1 MREGK
6 TIQLQRGAAFLPSF
20 DSSSQC
26 FFHSLCSISLLTRLS
41 WRTAHSLLGKPRFL
55 FLSHLCHWLK
65 NITSQHIMTNG
76 RWSWRDSTNFD
87 SENDYRT
94 GCPKVSHCQQQ
105 QSYSGLHSTDDHE
118 LNLLQKLFI
127 VTFFRLSD
135 YMMSF
140 KEWVSQQKS
149 DNFNVSWS
157 FGRML
162 SINEKNKSN
171 SQLLKGSIT
180 VLYLANFSC
189 MSTGQASTKYSKILK
204 SKEREFLQIL

>member
-1 MREGK
+1 MFFSFALLDFLANA
-6 TIQLQRGAAFLPSF
+6 TILK
-20 DSSSQC
+20 DSSQ
-26 FFHSLCSISLLTRLS
+26 SIGS
-41 WRTAHSLLGKPRFL
+41 L

-65 NITSQHIMTNG
+65 NITSQHINDKWPIKLTWFNPLWLW
-76 RWSWRDSTNFD
+76 RWLPHRLSKSQSLSTTTVLFRTTFNRWPLTQPT
-87 SENDYRT
+87 SEAVHPDIF
-94 GCPKVSHCQQQ
+94 C
-105 QSYSGLHSTDDHE
+105 DW
-118 LNLLQKLFI
+118 
-127 VTFFRLSD
+127 LSD
-135 YMMSF
+135 YMTSF

-149 DNFNVSWS
+149 DNLHVSRS

-204 SKEREFLQIL
+204 SKERDFLQIPQTNSNMWPALGK